1 MKRVLMVLMV
11 ALFYAASSCVSNTP
25 YVSADVQS
33 VISRHQ
39 KIAVLP
45 FEVSFN
51 EEYKRN
57 SGRRTSEDYWREQQ
71 RLAGLDMQKEFFISA
86 ARQVEKGKFEKVVQD
101 FLTTNKLLESSG
113 VKIYDI
119 PKLNKGDLCRVLN
132 VDAVVWGET
141 SIVVNPPFGF
151 SSLPGGATTFGNL
164 YDGRTGELLWQT
176 KLSQNPTSRMDT
188 PQRLGAETA
197 RQLAK
202 ALPYNQRR

>member
-1 MKRVLMVLMV
+1 MKRILTALVVLTYIVTSC
-11 ALFYAASSCVSNTP
+11 ASNAP
-25 YVSADVQS
+25 YVSADVQNA
-33 VISRHQ
+33 ISYHQ

-45 FEVSFN
+45 FDVSFN
-51 EEYKRN
+51 EEYKQNRR
-57 SGRRTSEDYWREQQ
+57 GRTGADYWREQE
-71 RLAGLDMQKEFFISA
+71 RLAGLDMQKEFFISVA
-86 ARQVEKGKFEKVVQD
+86 KQVEKGKFEKVVQD
-101 FLTTNKLLESSG
+101 FLTTNRLLESAG

-119 PKLNKGDLCRVLN
+119 PKLDKGELCRVLN

-164 YDGRTGELLWQT
+164 YDGRTGELLWQK
-176 KLSQNPTSRMDT
+176 KLSQTPTSRMDT

-202 ALPYNQRR
+202 ILPYER